1 MALNDTKLRKIV
13 GKPYDGPT
21 ELPDANGLSVRVSPK
36 GLVSFQ
42 YRYRFA
48 GKLQRMKIGTY
59 GTMSLKE
66 ARDAVE
72 VCRQHLSE
80 GREPSVQRK
89 MAMSEKIQA
98 PSVSDCISEWLES
111 PQAKKLVKYDYWI
124 RMFDLHVTPY
134 VGRMTVDEMQ
144 IAHWESVFK
153 RMREN
158 GAPVM
163 AGMMLV
169 KMKQIFNYSLR
180 RNRII
185 RNVLTPLSVVDVGD
199 PIRTIDRFL
208 NDKEIGLFWLAVDSS
223 KLAYQNKLFIKLVLL
238 TGCRGIELRM
248 AKKQDF
254 DLDRKTWAIR
264 EELSKTR
271 RRFVRGIS
279 DAAVTMLR
287 EAFDIYPK
295 LGQVFPPATI
305 QTDRPMSAGVLLSM
319 ADQVGRVMGV
329 TDWAMHDLRRTV
341 KTKMAELGIAPH
353 VSEKI
358 LGHKMAGMLAVY
370 DHHDY
375 IREQIE
381 AADLWASKIQTC
393 VDEISP
399 MS

>member
-13 GKPYDGPT
+13 GKPYSGPS
-21 ELPDANGLSVRVSPK
+21 ELPDANGLSVRISPK

-42 YRYRFA
+42 FRYRFA

-72 VCRQHLSE
+72 VCRQHASG
-80 GREPSVQRK
+80 GRDPSVQRK
-89 MAMSEKIQA
+89 MAMNEKIQA
-98 PSVSDCISEWLES
+98 LSVSDCIHEWLES

-134 VGRMTVDEMQ
+134 VGKMIVDEMQ
-144 IAHWESVFK
+144 ISHWESVFK

-169 KMKQIFNYSLR
+169 KIKQIFNYSLR
-180 RNRII
+180 RNRIS
-185 RNVLTPLSVVDVGD
+185 RNLLTPLSVADVGD
-199 PIRTIDRFL
+199 PIRTIDRYL

-223 KLAYQNKLFIKLVLL
+223 NLTYQNKLFIKLVLL
-238 TGCRGIELRM
+238 TGCRGIEMRM
-248 AKKQDF
+248 VKKRDF
-254 DLDRKTWAIR
+254 DLERKTWAVR

-279 DAAVTMLR
+279 DSAVVILK
-287 EAFDIYPK
+287 EIFALYPK
-295 LGQVFPPATI
+295 FEQAFPPAKI

-319 ADQVGRVMGV
+319 AEQVGKQMGV

-341 KTKMAELGIAPH
+341 KTKMAELGVAPH

-381 AADLWASKIQTC
+381 AADLWAGKIQAC

-399 MS
+399 IS